1 MHVSNSSLSLLWLHT
16 PTLLCTFHES
26 LLSRCRVT
34 GNRTKVPRTHKV
46 MSEIEETFQRI
57 SQRPNVTGI
66 IVVDN
71 EGTPIRST
79 IEDTT
84 VQNQYAHLI
93 TSLAAKARHCVRDL
107 DPTNDLCFLRI
118 RSKKNEIMV
127 APDKD
132 FILIVIQ
139 NIAE

>member
-1 MHVSNSSLSLLWLHT
+1 
-16 PTLLCTFHES
+16 
-26 LLSRCRVT
+26 
-34 GNRTKVPRTHKV
+34 

-66 IVVDN
+66 IVVDS

-79 IEDTT
+79 IEDTV

-107 DPTNDLCFLRI
+107 DPTNDLSFLRI

>member
-1 MHVSNSSLSLLWLHT
+1 
-16 PTLLCTFHES
+16 
-26 LLSRCRVT
+26 
-34 GNRTKVPRTHKV
+34 
-46 MSEIEETFQRI
+46 MSEIEESFQRI

-66 IVVDN
+66 IVVNN

-84 VQNQYAHLI
+84 TQNQYAHLI
-93 TSLAAKARHCVRDL
+93 TALAAKARHCVRDL
-107 DPTNDLCFLRI
+107 DPTNDICFLRI

-132 FILIVIQ
+132 FTLIVIQ
-139 NIAE
+139 RFSDV

>member
-1 MHVSNSSLSLLWLHT
+1 MDLFSN
-16 PTLLCTFHES
+16 
-26 LLSRCRVT
+26 CRVT
-34 GNRTKVPRTHKV
+34 GHRSSFHSTRKA
-46 MSEIEETFQRI
+46 MSEIAEMFQRI

-66 IVVDN
+66 IVVDS

-139 NIAE
+139 NIVE

>member
-1 MHVSNSSLSLLWLHT
+1 
-16 PTLLCTFHES
+16 
-26 LLSRCRVT
+26 
-34 GNRTKVPRTHKV
+34 
-46 MSEIEETFQRI
+46 MSEIEETFNRI

-66 IVVDN
+66 IVVDKD
-71 EGTPIRST
+71 GTPIRST
-79 IEDTT
+79 IEDTV

-93 TSLAAKARHCVRDL
+93 SALAAKARHCVRDL
-107 DPTNDLCFLRI
+107 DPTNDLSFLRI

-139 NIAE
+139 NVSDSA